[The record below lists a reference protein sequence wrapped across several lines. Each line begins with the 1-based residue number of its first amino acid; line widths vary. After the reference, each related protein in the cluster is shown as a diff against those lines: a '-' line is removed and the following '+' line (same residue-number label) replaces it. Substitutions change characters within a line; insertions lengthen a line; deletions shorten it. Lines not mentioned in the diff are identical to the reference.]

1 MNGANMNYSP
11 LRYPGGKSKLYN
23 LVKYM
28 IKKIDKKVVYIEPFV
43 GGGGLALS
51 LLINNNVD
59 NIVINDYDKGIYS
72 FWRAILTETKKF
84 IKMVEETPVT
94 IEIWK
99 KQKEIYNN
107 NNKKYSLELGFA
119 TFYLN
124 RTNRSG
130 IIKAG
135 PIGGYNQTGP
145 YKLGCR
151 FNKRDLISRIL
162 KIASNKKRIKLY
174 NYDIKTFMKR
184 VLPKYE
190 QRFTYYDPPYYEKGE
205 ELYKNYFTHNDHVAI
220 SKLIMSD
227 LSDWLVTYDNASEI
241 QKLYSSYKIKKYL
254 LNYSVANSGAAEELI
269 FSSNNLL
276 WPNNEDIRELKINLK
291 IEEDKR

>member
-1 MNGANMNYSP
+1 MNYSP